1 MNSNMN
7 KDQEFELFE
16 KHYPHM
22 YNCSYY
28 LLRNES
34 MAKKLTNKV
43 FAHAFDHIEELQTE
57 DNFRSWIFLIFL
69 EIVSKYNKD
78 VNSDPIK
85 AEYSDDLKKVLE
97 LYKDLDLDYR
107 LLILLKYYLNYDY
120 PKMSTILNDNK
131 ESVRTK
137 TDILRKKI
145 YKLLEMRKIKIQE
158 IDFDISVI
166 LKEDME
172 NFEFPK
178 SYLNKEFNDS
188 NKLRKKSFKI
198 NLKFLLITILLI
210 SLIYMSKDFLTKPYK
225 FSLDLSNLFNNS
237 STNNTTNSNN
247 NDGIKEPIDNDNF
260 VETTLDDV
268 INSIDFAL
276 KELPYELSKVFF
288 SQDDKKLK
296 LQYKNEDK
304 NIDFTQ
310 QREENQKEKYEIDF
324 LEEPTIKSFDY
335 EDTHYVLLTKG
346 EQRKELLWS
355 KDGVLYKLTFDYD
368 IDINEAKEIIKN
380 LE

>member
-1 MNSNMN
+1 MT

-43 FAHAFDHIEELQTE
+43 FAYAFDNIEELKTE

-69 EIVSKYNKD
+69 DIVSKYNKD
-78 VNSDPIK
+78 VSSDPIK

-97 LYKDLDLDYR
+97 LLHDLDLDYR

-172 NFEFPK
+172 NFEF
-178 SYLNKEFNDS
+178 SRNYLNKEFNDS

-198 NLKFLLITILLI
+198 NFKFLLIAILLI
-210 SLIYMSKDFLTKPYK
+210 SLIYMSKEFITKPYK
-225 FSLDLSNLFNNS
+225 FSLDISNLFNNS
-237 STNNTTNSNN
+237 STNSNTTDKDTNL
-247 NDGIKEPIDNDNF
+247 KEPSLDENF
-260 VETTLDDV
+260 VQTTLDDV
-268 INSIDFAL
+268 IKSIDFAL
-276 KELPYELSKVFF
+276 KELPYELSKVLY
-288 SQDDKKLK
+288 SKEDKKLK

-310 QREENQKEKYEIDF
+310 QKAKDQKNEYKIDF
-324 LEEPTIKSFDY
+324 LNEPTIQSFDY

-355 KDGVLYKLTFDYD
+355 KDGVLYKLTFDYN
-368 IDINEAKEIIKN
+368 IEPNEAKEIIKK
-380 LE
+380 LK

>member
-1 MNSNMN
+1 MT

-43 FAHAFDHIEELQTE
+43 FAYAFDNIEELKTE

-69 EIVSKYNKD
+69 DIVSKYNKD
-78 VNSDPIK
+78 VSSDPIK

-97 LYKDLDLDYR
+97 LLQDLDLDYR

-172 NFEFPK
+172 NFEF
-178 SYLNKEFNDS
+178 SRNYLNKEFNDS

-198 NLKFLLITILLI
+198 NFKFLLIAILLI
-210 SLIYMSKDFLTKPYK
+210 SLIYMSKEFITKPYK
-225 FSLDLSNLFNNS
+225 FSLDISNLFNNS
-237 STNNTTNSNN
+237 STNNITTDTDTNL
-247 NDGIKEPIDNDNF
+247 KEPSLDENF
-260 VETTLDDV
+260 VQTTLDDV
-268 INSIDFAL
+268 IKSIDFAL
-276 KELPYELSKVFF
+276 KELPYELSKVLY
-288 SQDDKKLK
+288 SKEDKKLK

-310 QREENQKEKYEIDF
+310 QKAKDQKNEYKIDF
-324 LEEPTIKSFDY
+324 LNEPTIQSFDY

-355 KDGVLYKLTFDYD
+355 KDGVLYKLTFDYN
-368 IDINEAKEIIKN
+368 IEPNEAKEIIKK
-380 LE
+380 LK

>member
-1 MNSNMN
+1 MT
-7 KDQEFELFE
+7 KDREFELFE

-34 MAKKLTNKV
+34 MAKKLTNRV
-43 FAHAFDHIEELQTE
+43 FARAFDDIEELQTE

-69 EIVSKYNKD
+69 DIVSRYDKD
-78 VNSDPIK
+78 INSDPIK
-85 AEYSDDLKKVLE
+85 PEYSDDLKKVLE
-97 LYKDLDLDYR
+97 LLHDLDLDYR

-120 PKMSTILNDNK
+120 PKMSTILDDNK

-178 SYLNKEFNDS
+178 NYLNKEFNDS
-188 NKLRKKSFKI
+188 NKLRKKSLKI
-198 NLKFLLITILLI
+198 NKKFLLIAILLI
-210 SLIYMSKDFLTKPYK
+210 SLIYMSKEFLTQPYK
-225 FSLDLSNLFNNS
+225 FSLDLSNLFNNTQT
-237 STNNTTNSNN
+237 STSTDFN
-247 NDGIKEPIDNDNF
+247 NDDDKDEPFEDNNF
-260 VETTLDDV
+260 VETTIDDV
-268 INSIDFAL
+268 IKTIDFAL
-276 KELPYELSKVFF
+276 KELPYELSKVLY
-288 SQDDKKLK
+288 SQEDQKLK

-310 QREENQKEKYEIDF
+310 QKEENQSENDKIDF
-324 LEEPTIKSFDY
+324 LNEPTIESFDY

-346 EQRKELLWS
+346 EQRKELLWT
-355 KDGVLYKLTFDYD
+355 KDGIVYKLTFDYD
-368 IDINEAKEIIKN
+368 ITANEAKKIIED
-380 LE
+380 L